1 MEKQYSTPDSAG
13 DIVPSRGNPHLYQDA
28 TLDLLNFFRLLWRRK
43 TIVLILWFG
52 VLLGAVLLT
61 SLMPAVYQSR
71 AVLEIGRPQTGL
83 SLEEGLSLKTRL
95 LDTYGIISGIE
106 LQGRERRI
114 AAITAESNLPD
125 VARDELAKITDHVLA
140 EHRQSFTSFVAPR
153 RERVAQLEERIQVIN
168 DALESLQAEREN
180 LVKRVRETEREL
192 AQIDQRVQASEG
204 KLDIGNLT
212 VTRALLLNTYGE
224 LGKELML
231 LSSEPLGHLA
241 IISTLEEKVAAIEST
256 ITPLQAQPTRLL
268 VGPTNPTKIKPKPV
282 LYLSLAA
289 IAGLPIAVFGALLV
303 EFFKK
308 AVPSDNG

>member
-1 MEKQYSTPDSAG
+1 M
-13 DIVPSRGNPHLYQDA
+13 
-28 TLDLLNFFRLLWRRK
+28 
-43 TIVLILWFG
+43 
-52 VLLGAVLLT
+52 
-61 SLMPAVYQSR
+61 
-71 AVLEIGRPQTGL
+71 
-83 SLEEGLSLKTRL
+83 
-95 LDTYGIISGIE
+95 DTYGIISGVE

-114 AAITAESNLPD
+114 AAITAQSNLPD

-153 RERVAQLEERIQVIN
+153 RERVAQLEERIQVVN
-168 DALESLQAEREN
+168 DALESLQADKEN
-180 LVKRVRETEREL
+180 LVKRVRETGETEREL
-192 AQIDQRVQASEG
+192 AQIHQRVQASEG